1 MTLPSGLRALRHRD
15 FRVFFAGQ
23 AVALVGSW
31 MQQVAQAWLVLSL
44 TNSPLRL
51 GLVGSLNFLPVLLFA
66 IVGGAVAD
74 RLPKRRLLVITQSL
88 LGCQTLALATLIVT
102 GHVRYWHVCVLAIVW
117 GIANTVDLPVRQ
129 AFVVELAGRTDVAS
143 AVALNSAAFNVAR
156 IAGPAAA
163 GLLIA
168 RAGVAPAYFI
178 NAGAFVVVIVTLFL
192 LRARGAPAP
201 RQGTTI
207 GAEIREG
214 VRYALGTPRI
224 MSLLAVL
231 FVVSITVFN
240 FSIYVPLFARQVLG
254 RGPEG
259 FGLLMA
265 SVGVGAVGGALTLG
279 ALRAPS
285 LSLLF
290 VTGFLS
296 CAGLVVMSLV
306 DRFGV
311 AAVALFA
318 LGWISVMVVAGCQV
332 ALQLAAPDRL
342 RGRIMSLHTFIYGGV
357 FPFGAFTIGSISEHW
372 GVSWAF
378 RVAGLFGLGGL
389 SLVVAWWRLRA
400 RGA

>member
-88 LGCQTLALATLIVT
+88 LGCQTLALAALIVT

-372 GVSWAF
+372 GVSRAF

>member
-51 GLVGSLNFLPVLLFA
+51 GLVGSLNFLPILLFA

-74 RLPKRRLLVITQSL
+74 RLPKRRLLVVTQSL

-102 GHVRYWHVCVLAIVW
+102 GRVRYWHVCVLAIVW

-129 AFVVELAGRTDVAS
+129 AFILELEGRADVAS

-178 NAGAFVVVIVTLFL
+178 NAAAFVVVIVTLLL
-192 LRARGAPAP
+192 LRARGAPTP

-214 VRYALGTPRI
+214 VRYAVGTPRI

-306 DRFGV
+306 DRFAV
-311 AAVALFA
+311 AAGVLFA

-332 ALQLAAPDRL
+332 ALQLAAPDHL

-357 FPFGAFTIGSISEHW
+357 FPFGAFTVGSISEHW

>member
-88 LGCQTLALATLIVT
+88 LGCQTLALAALIVT

-178 NAGAFVVVIVTLFL
+178 NAGAFVVVIVTLLL

>member
-1 MTLPSGLRALRHRD
+1 
-15 FRVFFAGQ
+15 
-23 AVALVGSW
+23 
-31 MQQVAQAWLVLSL
+31 
-44 TNSPLRL
+44 SPLRL

-88 LGCQTLALATLIVT
+88 LGCQTLALAALIVT
-102 GHVRYWHVCVLAIVW
+102 GHVRYWHVCVLTIVW
-117 GIANTVDLPVRQ
+117 GIANTVDLPV
-129 AFVVELAGRTDVAS
+129 
-143 AVALNSAAFNVAR
+143 
-156 IAGPAAA
+156 
-163 GLLIA
+163 
-168 RAGVAPAYFI
+168 
-178 NAGAFVVVIVTLFL
+178 
-192 LRARGAPAP
+192 

>member
-1 MTLPSGLRALRHRD
+1 MIVPAGLRAHPHRD
-15 FRVFFAGQ
+15 FRIFFAGQ

-51 GLVGSLNFLPVLLFA
+51 GVVGSLNFLPVLLFA
-66 IVGGAVAD
+66 IIGGAVAD

-88 LGCQTLALATLIVT
+88 LGCQTLTLALLIVT
-102 GHVRYWHVCVLAIVW
+102 GRVQYWHICGLALVW
-117 GIANTVDLPVRQ
+117 GIANTIDLPVRQ
-129 AFVVELAGRTDVAS
+129 AFIVELAGRSDVTS

-163 GLLIA
+163 GMLIA
-168 RAGVAPAYFI
+168 QAGVAPAYFI
-178 NAGAFVVVIVTLFL
+178 NAGAFVVVIVTLLL
-192 LRARGAPAP
+192 LRARGAPPP
-201 RQGTTI
+201 REATTI
-207 GAEIREG
+207 GAAIREG
-214 VRYALGTPRI
+214 VGYAVRTPRI
-224 MSLLAVL
+224 VIVLAVL
-231 FVVSITVFN
+231 SVVSITVFN

-279 ALRAPS
+279 TLRGPS

-296 CAGLVVMSLV
+296 CAGLVVMSTV
-306 DRFGV
+306 TRFGV

-318 LGWISVMVVAGCQV
+318 LGWLSVMVVAGCQAV
-332 ALQLAAPDRL
+332 LQLAAPDRL

-372 GVSWAF
+372 GVSSAF
-378 RVAGLFGLGGL
+378 RVAGVFGLA
-389 SLVVAWWRLRA
+389 SLACVLAWWRLRLRVA
-400 RGA
+400 

>member
-389 SLVVAWWRLRA
+389 LLVVAWWRLRA

>member
-1 MTLPSGLRALRHRD
+1 MTVPAGLRALRHRD

-44 TNSPLRL
+44 TNSPMRL
-51 GLVGSLNFLPVLLFA
+51 GLVGSLNFIPILLFA

-74 RLPKRRLLVITQSL
+74 RLPKRRLLVLTQSL
-88 LGCQTLALATLIVT
+88 LLGQTLILAVLIAT
-102 GHVRYWHVCVLAIVW
+102 GHVRYWHVCVLALVW

-129 AFVVELAGRTDVAS
+129 AFVVELAGRADVTS

-156 IAGPAAA
+156 IVGPAAA

-178 NAGAFVVVIVTLFL
+178 NAGAFVIVIATLL
-192 LRARGAPAP
+192 TIRARGAPPP
-201 RQGTTI
+201 RGSTTI
-207 GAEIREG
+207 GEEIREG
-214 VRYALGTPRI
+214 VGYALRTPRI
-224 MSLLAVL
+224 LIVLAVL

-279 ALRAPS
+279 ALKAPS
-285 LSLLF
+285 LRLLF
-290 VTGFLS
+290 TTGFLS
-296 CAGLVVMSLV
+296 CVGLVVMSTI
-306 DRFGV
+306 DGFGV
-311 AAVALFA
+311 AAGALFV
-318 LGWISVMVVAGCQV
+318 LGWISVMVVAGCQA

-357 FPFGAFTIGSISEHW
+357 FPFGAFTVGTIAEHW

-378 RVAGLFGLGGL
+378 RLAGLFGLATLGL
-389 SLVVAWWRLRA
+389 VLAWWRRA

>member
-88 LGCQTLALATLIVT
+88 LGCQTLVLAALIVT